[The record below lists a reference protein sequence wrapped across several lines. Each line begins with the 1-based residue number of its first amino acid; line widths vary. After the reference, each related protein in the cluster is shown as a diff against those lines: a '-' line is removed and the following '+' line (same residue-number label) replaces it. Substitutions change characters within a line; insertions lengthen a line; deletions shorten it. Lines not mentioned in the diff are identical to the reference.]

1 MELSLVNRTNQ
12 MDYKK
17 LITSILLLT
26 SNLAFTNPAFEG
38 DWMIEIKPAS
48 NFISDVRFSTIS
60 PVIGL
65 LQLERHAGEWK
76 AWVEGGPAPI
86 TVGNDNIVVD
96 VDARDI
102 RGFVFIMRLNAKL
115 ENDRLVGS
123 FAVVSDANVP
133 FKPGTW
139 SGKRYTPAK
148 RPEKPNPVDMSGIWA
163 PSPGIDIRKYSMDLT
178 PEAEKWHAGY
188 LMHYDQP
195 NVRCI
200 SPGIVAMVAWGGY
213 PFEVLGGENRLTFLY
228 EVDSEVRRIF
238 LDGRSAPEFFPPS
251 GMGYSTGRWEGN
263 SLLIETNNLE
273 PNVRDFRGEPISENA
288 RMQEVYTLSDDG
300 QTLNAVITLHDPEN
314 YERPPIRRRAW
325 NRNPNTEI
333 FPYECDPDSFY
344 RQMYNE
350 GKLDMYFERSERR
363 F

>member
-1 MELSLVNRTNQ
+1 

-123 FAVVSDANVP
+123 VAFRKGKASDLTRCVRCLTN
-133 FKPGTW
+133 
-139 SGKRYTPAK
+139 
-148 RPEKPNPVDMSGIWA
+148 
-163 PSPGIDIRKYSMDLT
+163 IRKRT
-178 PEAEKWHAGY
+178 
-188 LMHYDQP
+188 DQFT
-195 NVRCI
+195 I
-200 SPGIVAMVAWGGY
+200 AMIGG
-213 PFEVLGGENRLTFLY
+213 V
-228 EVDSEVRRIF
+228 
-238 LDGRSAPEFFPPS
+238 
-251 GMGYSTGRWEGN
+251 
-263 SLLIETNNLE
+263 
-273 PNVRDFRGEPISENA
+273 
-288 RMQEVYTLSDDG
+288 
-300 QTLNAVITLHDPEN
+300 
-314 YERPPIRRRAW
+314 
-325 NRNPNTEI
+325 
-333 FPYECDPDSFY
+333 
-344 RQMYNE
+344 
-350 GKLDMYFERSERR
+350 
-363 F
+363 